1 MSQRK
6 KPAKKRPL
14 KSGSLSSVASAT
26 DPWDRKGVAI
36 NLSRARREALRAFA
50 ASDEGAASPAQA
62 LYALID
68 KLSAA
73 APRSAKIER
82 PSTAASP
89 NAEAPLAMPA
99 GLEEKIAAVER
110 LALDNAEALAQCA
123 DSLEQ
128 IAAAMEPMREL
139 MSALMSQ
146 RRPSRAAA
154 LEPSEWIR
162 RAVSALGCSPRS
174 ALVFRLALRERASD
188 GAETLALT
196 FEAAPVAV
204 EKSAVKPPVPSL
216 PLLRLTGVPAHGELG
231 ADSTDGRTGA
241 LFLSC
246 LLADRGRW
254 SAQIRRQAA
263 GGSFSA
269 CLFSF
274 SA

>member
-14 KSGSLSSVASAT
+14 KSGSLPAAVSSM

-36 NLSRARREALRAFA
+36 NLSRARRAALRAFA
-50 ASDEGAASPAQA
+50 ASDEGVASPAQA

-73 APRSAKIER
+73 APRSAKLEMR
-82 PSTAASP
+82 STAASP
-89 NAEAPLAMPA
+89 DNEAPSAMPA
-99 GLEEKIAAVER
+99 GLEEKIAVVER
-110 LALDNAEALAQCA
+110 LALDNGEALAQCA

-139 MSALMSQ
+139 MSALMSERQ
-146 RRPSRAAA
+146 PIRAAA

-196 FEAAPVAV
+196 FEAAAVAV
-204 EKSAVKPPVPSL
+204 DKAPVSTTAPTL
-216 PLLRLTGVPAHGELG
+216 PLLRVNGVAANGELAARSQSG
-231 ADSTDGRTGA
+231 QPSP
-241 LFLSC
+241 LFLFC
-246 LLADRGRW
+246 APADRGRW
-254 SAQIRRQAA
+254 SAQIRRQTSANSYSY
-263 GGSFSA
+263 SFLS
-269 CLFSF
+269 LSM
-274 SA
+274 